1 MNSGEFT
8 ALLSDW
14 WQLNKRLNLPW
25 KSGRDPYMIWLSE
38 VILQQ
43 TRVAQGT
50 PYFIRFYN
58 RFPDVQALAKAPI
71 DDVLKAW
78 EGLGY
83 YSRARNLHAAAQTI
97 VQFHNGVFPQEYQDI
112 IKLKGIGPYT
122 AAAIASFSFGLPY
135 PVVDGNVIRI
145 ISRILGITEPVDHP
159 EIQNKIRY
167 FVEQAIL
174 HTDPADFN
182 QAIMDAGATV
192 CTPAKPSCSSCPFQQ
207 HCVAF
212 SNNAITSIPNK
223 TPKAALK
230 KRYFH
235 YFDIQL
241 PSGKMLIRQRQGGD
255 IWRLLYELPL
265 LETDNPAPLSFQ
277 QANDFLNEVFHQGC
291 PTDISWSVKHV
302 TKQKL
307 THQEI
312 HAQIYSVMTDIAPD
326 QIKHDFYLV
335 DREKVSNFAFPKLL
349 TDYIKTADF

>member
-58 RFPDVQALAKAPI
+58 RFPDVYALSIAPI

-97 VQFHNGVFPQEYQDI
+97 VQVHNGVFPQEYQEI
-112 IKLKGIGPYT
+112 VKLKGVGPYT

-135 PVVDGNVIRI
+135 PVVDGNVIRLV
-145 ISRILGITEPVDHP
+145 SRILGITAPVDRP
-159 EIQNKIRY
+159 EIKNKIRD
-167 FVEQAIL
+167 FAEQAIMDA
-174 HTDPADFN
+174 DPADFN

-192 CTPAKPSCSSCPFQQ
+192 CTPARPSCSSCPFQQ

-212 SNNAITSIPNK
+212 TSDAVNTIPNK
-223 TPKAALK
+223 TPKAPVK

-265 LETDNPAPLSFQ
+265 FEADNPAPVSFRE
-277 QANDFLNEVFHQGC
+277 ASAFLDGVFHEGC
-291 PTDISWSVKHV
+291 PTDISWSVKHIA
-302 TKQKL
+302 KQKL

-312 HAQIYSVMTDIAPD
+312 HAHVYSIMTDIDPA
-326 QIKHDFYLV
+326 QIKNEFYLV

-349 TDYIKTADF
+349 SDYIKTAHF

>member
-1 MNSGEFT
+1 
-8 ALLSDW
+8 
-14 WQLNKRLNLPW
+14 
-25 KSGRDPYMIWLSE
+25 MIWLSE

-58 RFPDVQALAKAPI
+58 KFPDVFSLAQAPI
-71 DDVLKAW
+71 DDVIKAW

-97 VQFHNGVFPQEYQDI
+97 VQVYNGVFPQEYQEI
-112 IKLKGIGPYT
+112 IKLKGVGPYT

-135 PVVDGNVIRI
+135 PVVDGNVIRLV
-145 ISRILGITEPVDHP
+145 SRILGITEPVDRP
-159 EIQNKIRY
+159 EIINKIRH
-167 FVEQAIL
+167 FVEQAIQ

-182 QAIMDAGATV
+182 QTIMDAGATV
-192 CTPAKPSCSSCPFQQ
+192 CTPARPSCASCPFQQ
-207 HCVAF
+207 HCFAF
-212 SNNAITSIPNK
+212 TNNAVNNIPNK
-223 TPKAALK
+223 TPKPPVK

-265 LETDNPAPLSFQ
+265 FETDKPAPLSFQ
-277 QANDFLNEVFHQGC
+277 ELRTFRYDIFYGSC
-291 PTDISWSVKHV
+291 PPDISWSVKHV
-302 TKQKL
+302 AKQKL

-312 HAQIYSVMTDIAPD
+312 HAHIYSVMTDIAPS

-349 TDYIKTADF
+349 SDYIKTADF